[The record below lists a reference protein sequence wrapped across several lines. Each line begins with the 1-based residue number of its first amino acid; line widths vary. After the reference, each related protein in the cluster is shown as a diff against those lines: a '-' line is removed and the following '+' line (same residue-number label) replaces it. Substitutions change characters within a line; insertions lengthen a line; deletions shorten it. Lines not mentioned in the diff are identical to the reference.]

1 MDPTGNS
8 WRRLSSVRLS
18 RQILWSRNTGVQV
31 SLSETTG
38 SNFVAALTAFEA
50 TLGRF
55 NWQEARR
62 RLTLSFLNEIIT
74 GRLRGRERNRER
86 GGGAFDRA
94 LSRFRNVSRARRRWT
109 GNGNAPLSRHGSI
122 RSPQTSRVVASSSMA
137 GDT

>member
-74 GRLRGRERNRER
+74 GRLREG
-86 GGGAFDRA
+86 GGGAGRGGI
-94 LSRFRNVSRARRRWT
+94 R
-109 GNGNAPLSRHGSI
+109 PSI
-122 RSPQTSRVVASSSMA
+122 VAF
-137 GDT
+137 